1 MSTADLKTLGV
12 IADALAERAD
22 CSPNADGW
30 LCWTTRAASHRWLIP
45 SWKRLAATSRADGV
59 GFFGQLRAGGVDD
72 FPAEL
77 ESSVA
82 DRAAEQGWLLAYLNV
97 RFVDLGALKM
107 PCYANLVVVS
117 DRAATR
123 SLERDDAHIDA
134 IRRAAATYESI
145 RIHRL
150 TLTGGLTVRPTIRII
165 ETLSI
170 DYRAV
175 PPARTVTPLEA
186 A

>member
-1 MSTADLKTLGV
+1 MSTADLRSLGL
-12 IADALAERAD
+12 ITDALAVRAG
-22 CSPNADGW
+22 CPTKADGW
-30 LCWTTRAASHRWLIP
+30 LCWTNPAASHRWLIP
-45 SWKRLAATSRADGV
+45 SWKRLTATSRADGV
-59 GFFGQLRAGGVDD
+59 GFFGQLRTSGIDD

-77 ESSVA
+77 EPTVA

-97 RFVDLGALKM
+97 KFVDPRAPNM
-107 PCYANLVVVS
+107 PRYANLVVVS

-123 SLERDDAHIDA
+123 SLDTEDAHIDA
-134 IRRAAATYESI
+134 VRRAATAYESI

-150 TLTGGLTVRPTIRII
+150 TLTGGLTARPRIRII

-170 DYRAV
+170 DYRSV
-175 PPARTVTPLEA
+175 PPARAVIPAGA